1 MTAVFYNGLAR
12 MRIGVDAHAV
22 GRKLTGNE
30 TYIRNLLREYVRAG
44 RCQDLVCYLSAA
56 PNLAPAVSGLLD
68 LGLDSRFVSAN
79 PFVRLGLDL
88 SQRSRLDRLDLLHVQ
103 YTAPLACPVPIV
115 ATIHDVS
122 YLEVRQFFSF
132 ARAAQLRITVGRTVR
147 RAARIIAPSEFS
159 RRRISKAYN
168 IDDNLISVIHNGV
181 DPQFRVIPRETAAA
195 RIRMNHGIEAPYI
208 LSVGDLHPRKNQTG
222 LIRAFSNI
230 VKTDK
235 RLPHHLVLVGKEG
248 WHGREVREQAQSLG
262 VMDRVHFPG
271 FVPDADLVDFYAGC
285 DLFVFPSF
293 YEGFGLPVL
302 EAMACG
308 RAVACSQTTALPEVS
323 DSAALLFDPADDQQI
338 AKAMIDF
345 LLSNDLRLRYER
357 MGHQWASKFS
367 WQRAAAETMAV
378 YERVVEDNKGAVL
391 ESAGRRS

>member
-1 MTAVFYNGLAR
+1 

-44 RCQDLVCYLSAA
+44 RCNDLICYLTSS
-56 PNLAPAVSGLLD
+56 PELTPAVTGLLD
-68 LGLDSRFVSAN
+68 LGLDSRFVSPN
-79 PFVRLGLDL
+79 PFIRLGIDL
-88 SQRSRLDRLDLLHVQ
+88 PRHTRRDNLDLLHVQ
-103 YTAPLACPVPIV
+103 YTAPLVCPVPIV
-115 ATIHDVS
+115 TTIHDVS
-122 YLEVRQFFSF
+122 YLEVRHFFSM
-132 ARAAQLRITVGRTVR
+132 ARAAQLQLTVARTVR

-159 RRRISKAYN
+159 RTRISKAYN
-168 IDDNLISVIHNGV
+168 IDDSLISVIHNGV
-181 DPQFRVIPRETAAA
+181 DPQFRMIPRDTAAA
-195 RIRMNHGIEAPYI
+195 RIRDNHQINAPYI

-230 VKTDK
+230 VRADS

-248 WHGREVREQAQSLG
+248 WHGREVREEAQSLG
-262 VMDRVHFPG
+262 VLDRVHFPG
-271 FVPDADLVDFYAGC
+271 FVSDTDLVDFYAGC

-302 EAMACG
+302 EAMTCG
-308 RAVACSQTTALPEVS
+308 RAVACSQTSALPEVS
-323 DSAALLFDPADDQQI
+323 DSSALLFDPTDDEQI

-345 LLSNDLRLRYER
+345 LLSDDLRLRYER
-357 MGHQWASKFS
+357 IGHQWASKFS

-391 ESAGRRS
+391 ESAARRS